1 MVSKATKNA
10 KIRYLTNSAVSCR
23 LSEFVKLVKLG
34 NCAIMSKSS
43 ISLGWAGPAGADWGY
58 LHSIER
64 ACNLT

>member
-43 ISLGWAGPAGADWGY
+43 ISLGWAGPAEAD
-58 LHSIER
+58 
-64 ACNLT
+64 